1 MFNLSRPLS
10 PELEDF
16 YFQSG
21 DRELVDGCV
30 TALTRDG
37 LNVAIL
43 APHAAA
49 LEHYGSLLIARLRKF
64 TPTSKIEVYFP
75 TSSDDL
81 LARFNQALATQSLA
95 QAMQGRKNILATQF
109 WVLNNASAVP
119 EHELQLL
126 ASLVHNFPGANIRL
140 ILFLDTSR
148 QANPSLAAFGK
159 NITRWEIALPHAAQT
174 AQLIA
179 QAKGQGQ
186 QKAVRAFLN
195 RLNSSEPLAMQAPL
209 VKKKFPNPFVRRKP
223 SMAETAPRPGAM
235 NLLRAAQWGAAILAL
250 LVACT
255 GFIYWLT
262 PSAFQFLGSKT
273 AAQTQDA
280 KSPSNSVQGKTTDG
294 KKVAKSSEATEA
306 KAAETTKVEALKA
319 EAAKA
324 APVTI
329 AADPVD
335 ELPSEAAAGQAWAKK
350 LPSDSYVVQHL
361 TSPVFKN
368 VIAWQ
373 QANPKMLEAHIVATY
388 KPGEKLAQFTLVTG
402 PFKSRSAAIEF
413 TQQAQT
419 PRLSF
424 ATPSPL
430 LTEMLSPREAKTTV
444 KPKEARR

>member
-1 MFNLSRPLS
+1 MFNLSRPLP

-16 YFQSG
+16 YFQPD

-43 APHAAA
+43 SPHSAA

-81 LARFNQALATQSLA
+81 LARFNQTLKSQSLA

-148 QANPSLAAFGK
+148 KAHPSLAAFGK
-159 NITRWEIALPHAAQT
+159 NITRWEIALPSAPQT

-179 QAKGQGQ
+179 QAKGQAQ

-195 RLNSSEPLAMQAPL
+195 RLHSSEEQPLQIAL
-209 VKKKFPNPFVRRKP
+209 VKKRFTNPFARRKP
-223 SMAETAPRPGAM
+223 SMAEKAPRAGGAKW
-235 NLLRAAQWGAAILAL
+235 LRAAQWAAAIVAL
-250 LVACT
+250 LAACT
-255 GFIYWLT
+255 VFMYWLT
-262 PSAFQFLGSKT
+262 PSAFQFLSATT
-273 AAQTQDA
+273 AAETQDA
-280 KSPSNSVQGKTTDG
+280 KTASNSAEGKTTDG
-294 KKVAKSSEATEA
+294 KKVAKGNLSTGANDN
-306 KAAETTKVEALKA
+306 KAAETTKTET
-319 EAAKA
+319 AKA
-324 APVTI
+324 PPVTNP
-329 AADPVD
+329 ADPLD
-335 ELPSEAAAGQAWAKK
+335 ELPNEAAAGQAWAKK
-350 LPSDSYVVQHL
+350 LPPDSYVVQHL
-361 TSPVFKN
+361 ALPVFQN
-368 VIAWQ
+368 VVAWQ
-373 QANPKMLEAHIVATY
+373 QANPKLLATHIVAIY
-388 KPGEKLAQFTLVTG
+388 KPGDKLAQFALVSG
-402 PFKSRSAAIEF
+402 PFKSRAAAIEF
-413 TQQAQT
+413 TQQALT
-419 PRLSF
+419 PRLAF
-424 ATPSPL
+424 ATPSSL
-430 LTEMLSPREAKTTV
+430 LAERLSPRDSKSIV